1 MALPALGAIQALTL
15 VIQAVGEAVGE
26 VAGNALKTC
35 ATISTGHSGQ
45 EPER

>member
-15 VIQAVGEAVGE
+15 VIQAVGE
-26 VAGNALKTC
+26 VAGKALETC

>member
-15 VIQAVGEAVGE
+15 VIQAVGE
-26 VAGNALKTC
+26 VAGQALKTC